1 MDILELT
8 GFPNRPCLWSL
19 HAPLSSSSFLSLLPI
34 VLAGIQT
41 EIDELSNQALEREL
55 KEFELTN
62 SFLGQGSM

>member
-34 VLAGIQT
+34 VLADIQT
-41 EIDELSNQALEREL
+41 EIDELSNQVL
-55 KEFELTN
+55 
-62 SFLGQGSM
+62 